1 MEQRLDILK
10 NMTSFALFY
19 NHLCLGDT
27 IVMVSNFSATV
38 KRWERKGDVVVIYDD
53 KNNIIG
59 INIFN
64 TLNTLKIKAL
74 GLLHVVSKPVEEIV
88 KDIVYEAIGLEID
101 IEKNTY
107 ILGKVISIEGK
118 NIEVDINGNT
128 IYCYSDSNVNI
139 DDYVVVARNN
149 ERLPNGRLVKEVVPN
164 DYGFITEIAFNAT
177 DNDLGKN
184 IY

>member
-1 MEQRLDILK
+1 
-10 NMTSFALFY
+10 MTSFALFY

-27 IVMVSNFSATV
+27 IVMVSDFSATI
-38 KRWERKGDVVVIYDD
+38 KRWERKDDVVAIYDEKD
-53 KNNIIG
+53 NVVG

-74 GLLHVVSKPVEEIV
+74 GLLHTVSKPVEEIV
-88 KDIVYEAIGLEID
+88 KDIVYEALGLEIE

-107 ILGKVISIEGK
+107 VLGKVISVEEK

-128 IYCYSDSNVNI
+128 IYCKSDSNVNE

-149 ERLPNGRLVKEVVPN
+149 ERLPNGRLVKDVVPIG
-164 DYGFITEIAFNAT
+164 YGFITEIAFNAT
-177 DNDLGKN
+177 DSDLGKN

>member
-1 MEQRLDILK
+1 
-10 NMTSFALFY
+10 MTSFALFY

-27 IVMVSNFSATV
+27 IVMVSDFSATI
-38 KRWERKGDVVVIYDD
+38 KRWEMKDDVVAIYDEKD
-53 KNNIIG
+53 NVVG

-74 GLLHVVSKPVEEIV
+74 GLLHTVSKPVEEIV
-88 KDIVYEAIGLEID
+88 KDIVYEALGLEIE

-107 ILGKVISIEGK
+107 VLGKVISVEEK

-128 IYCYSDSNVNI
+128 IYCKSNSNVNE

-149 ERLPNGRLVKEVVPN
+149 ERLPNGRLVKDVVPN
-164 DYGFITEIAFNAT
+164 GYGFITEIAFNAT
-177 DNDLGKN
+177 DSDLGKN